1 MLRNFLF
8 TFNVVQSI
16 IVIIII
22 FRKIK
27 AFLREQTGLVNG
39 IHIIQESAA
48 RGSILSTDE
57 TQVNHDRA
65 APGED
70 DLHLQ
75 LAYVSSLF
83 VYHFAANWKV
93 GYMMNY
99 PGDYNGKIANYVCY
113 FKLFVFLLV
122 SIL

>member
-1 MLRNFLF
+1 MGLSNTKVKQHHLGALE
-8 TFNVVQSI
+8 
-16 IVIIII
+16 
-22 FRKIK
+22 KIK
-27 AFLREQTGLVNG
+27 AFLREQTGLVYE

-70 DLHLQ
+70 DLHFP

-93 GYMMNY
+93 GYMMKC
-99 PGDYNGKIANYVCY
+99 PGDYNGKIANYVANMK
-113 FKLFVFLLV
+113 KLRKQELIHRLSF
-122 SIL
+122 S